1 MPDKFGIQCKKKFL
15 LEVQGVFIIRYV
27 QFIELRQLRLGS
39 GILIF
44 RIDLDLHI
52 IDFRVL
58 RKPVTGLQ

>member
-1 MPDKFGIQCKKKFL
+1 MPDKFGIQRQKKFL

-27 QFIELRQLRLGS
+27 QFIELRQLRFGS

-52 IDFRVL
+52 IDFRAL